1 MEIKNTHQCFSP
13 NNGSLV
19 TDSHMLEISLW
30 VTVAVMAALAAP
42 QLVAQLLEDLLLPE
56 LNRVEV

>member
-19 TDSHMLEISLW
+19 TDLHMLEIGLQ
-30 VTVAVMAALAAP
+30 VMVAVTTALAAP
-42 QLVAQLLEDLLLPE
+42 QLVAQLLKDLAA
-56 LNRVEV
+56 